1 MGKQLKRECEKDR
14 TEASLLYSRGPGI
27 IERIIRGCYD
37 RGMRRYWLPAAGVL
51 ALLAIGATTLS
62 LYSHAPKPQPKP
74 APAAVSQTAPPDPS
88 EISLSGKVEPTK
100 VVAVPP
106 LVEGVIERFMAGVGE
121 DVFEG
126 QVLAHIRS
134 GKLDS
139 AEEAARLD
147 AEHARSRVSDI
158 ESKLIAARLEAS
170 RSRAE
175 ATRIKGDLDRAEKA
189 YLHQQMLNREGATP
203 RLVFEKAEK
212 DYNALKADAGSV
224 EVLANSAEERVTS
237 LTKELQAAQALFE
250 QKNGDLE
257 DAVAEL
263 AAGDVHCP
271 ADGIVINRRG
281 EVGEQVNRAMP
292 ALFEIA
298 VNLSSLQV
306 SVAPDAKALPRIHA
320 GQPASIEI
328 VEAPGGIPGTVREVK
343 QGQVLVDFT
352 SPSPMVRPG
361 LSAQVRIPLN

>member
-1 MGKQLKRECEKDR
+1 M
-14 TEASLLYSRGPGI
+14 
-27 IERIIRGCYD
+27 
-37 RGMRRYWLPAAGVL
+37 L
-51 ALLAIGATTLS
+51 ALLAIGATGLS
-62 LYSHAPKPQPKP
+62 LYRRAPKSQPKP
-74 APAAVSQTAPPDPS
+74 APVLSTAPARPETS
-88 EISLSGKVEPTK
+88 EVSLSGRVAPTR

-106 LVEGVIERFMAGVGE
+106 LVEGVVEKFMANVGE

-147 AEHARSRVSDI
+147 AEHARSRVNDL

-224 EVLANSAEERVTS
+224 EILANSAEERVTS
-237 LTKELQAAQALFE
+237 LTKELQTAQAQFE
-250 QKNGDLE
+250 QKSGDLE

-271 ADGIVINRRG
+271 ADGIVISRRG

-298 VNLSSLQV
+298 VNLSALQV
-306 SVAPDAKALPRIHA
+306 AVSPDAQALPRIHS
-320 GQPASIEI
+320 GQAASIEI

-352 SPSPMVRPG
+352 SPSPLVRPG
-361 LSAQVRIPLN
+361 LSAQVRIRLN

>member
-1 MGKQLKRECEKDR
+1 ML
-14 TEASLLYSRGPGI
+14 T
-27 IERIIRGCYD
+27 
-37 RGMRRYWLPAAGVL
+37 
-51 ALLAIGATTLS
+51 LLAIGAITLS
-62 LYSHAPKPQPKP
+62 LYRGAPKPQPKP
-74 APAAVSQTAPPDPS
+74 APAPVTEAAPS
-88 EISLSGKVEPTK
+88 EPAEVSLPGKVEPTK

-106 LVEGVIERFMAGVGE
+106 LVEGVIEKFMAGVGE

-139 AEEAARLD
+139 AEEAARGD
-147 AEHARSRVSDI
+147 AEHARARVSDI

-175 ATRIKGDLDRAEKA
+175 ASRIKGDLDRAEKA
-189 YLHQQMLNREGATP
+189 YLRQQMLNREGATP

-224 EVLANSAEERVTS
+224 EVLASNAEERVAS
-237 LTKELQAAQALFE
+237 LTKELQMAQAQFE
-250 QKNGDLE
+250 QKNGELE

-271 ADGIVINRRG
+271 ADGIVISRRG
-281 EVGEQVNRAMP
+281 DVGEQVNRAMP

-306 SVAPDAKALPRIHA
+306 SLSPDARAIPRIHS
-320 GQPASIEI
+320 GQLASIEI

-352 SPSPMVRPG
+352 SPSPLVRPG
-361 LSAQVRIPLN
+361 LSAQVRIRLN

>member
-1 MGKQLKRECEKDR
+1 ML
-14 TEASLLYSRGPGI
+14 T
-27 IERIIRGCYD
+27 
-37 RGMRRYWLPAAGVL
+37 
-51 ALLAIGATTLS
+51 LLAIGAITLS
-62 LYSHAPKPQPKP
+62 LYRGAPKPRPKP
-74 APAAVSQTAPPDPS
+74 APAPVTEAAPS
-88 EISLSGKVEPTK
+88 EPAEVSLPGKVEPTK

-106 LVEGVIERFMAGVGE
+106 LVEGVIEKFMAGVGE

-139 AEEAARLD
+139 AEEAARGD
-147 AEHARSRVSDI
+147 AEHARARVSDI

-189 YLHQQMLNREGATP
+189 YLRQQMLNREGATP

-224 EVLANSAEERVTS
+224 EVLASNAEERVAS
-237 LTKELQAAQALFE
+237 LTKELQMAQAQFE
-250 QKNGDLE
+250 QKNGELE

-271 ADGIVINRRG
+271 ADGIVISRRG
-281 EVGEQVNRAMP
+281 DVGEQVNRAMP

-306 SVAPDAKALPRIHA
+306 SLSPDARAIPRIHS
-320 GQPASIEI
+320 GQLASIEI

-352 SPSPMVRPG
+352 SPSPLVRPG
-361 LSAQVRIPLN
+361 LSAQVRIRLN